1 MQLKIN
7 ILLWYSDSHMDVW
20 RRRVAMGRDG
30 EWWWWR
36 EGASVGGW
44 WWRVTRDLGATESG
58 GVKLFISIMSYN
70 ILKQWKR

>member
-1 MQLKIN
+1 
-7 ILLWYSDSHMDVW
+7 
-20 RRRVAMGRDG
+20 MGRDG